1 VSEPWVLPPPESLL
15 GSMVME
21 SFRASGLDYPRATV
35 IVDPFEVRISLLAS
49 GRFISIFSSALSAR
63 RPDLKVLP
71 VKQPLMRV
79 PVEIVTLKNRT
90 ISPPA
95 QLFIDSSRE
104 IAKQLVK
111 RKDG

>member
-1 VSEPWVLPPPESLL
+1 VPNLSAKVSGRRLKSVIT
-15 GSMVME
+15 
-21 SFRASGLDYPRATV
+21 RQKLDYPRATV

-90 ISPPA
+90 ISPRA
-95 QLFIDSSRE
+95 QLFIDTSRE
-104 IAKQLVK
+104 IAKLVK
-111 RKDG
+111 RKEG